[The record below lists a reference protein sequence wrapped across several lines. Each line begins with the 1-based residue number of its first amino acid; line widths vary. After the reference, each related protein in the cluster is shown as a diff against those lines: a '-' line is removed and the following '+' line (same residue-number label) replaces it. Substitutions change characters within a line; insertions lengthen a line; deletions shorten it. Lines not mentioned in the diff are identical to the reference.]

1 MSDCVEGTIEKLLC
15 DVYNEMFSKKK
26 DHFLYFAEEG
36 ISFELWLT
44 TELAMYFRNEKYNVD
59 FTPGVVIKEE
69 VVGVENQ
76 IKTKYSCRYLD
87 LFVSNEI
94 DQCAIELKIATPA
107 TQSKYNIACR
117 NDITKLSN
125 ISKISTKAKIA
136 DYNKMKKLFVLVV
149 VSKRNEVGYKAN
161 WNEWLDKI
169 YEDSNEKAESLIKYS
184 EFSEKDNEDLTAVVY
199 HKFVK

>member
-1 MSDCVEGTIEKLLC
+1 MSDSNKSIIESLLLEAYC
-15 DVYNEMFSKKK
+15 DIFSNKK

-59 FTPGVVIKEE
+59 FTPRVVIKEE

-87 LFVSNEI
+87 LFVSSEI
-94 DQCAIELKIATPA
+94 EQCAIELKIATPA
-107 TQSKYNIACR
+107 TQPKYNIACR

-125 ISKISTKAKIA
+125 ISKISARKNIVGYDKI
-136 DYNKMKKLFVLVV
+136 KKLFILVV
-149 VSKRNEVGYKAN
+149 VSRRNEAGYNDN
-161 WNEWLDKI
+161 WNTWLDEI
-169 YEDSNEKAESLIKYS
+169 YEDSNEKAGSLIKYKTYS
-184 EFSEKDNEDLTAVVY
+184 KKDNEDLTAVVY